1 MQNVNRK
8 FKIWGALLFLL
19 FFAVGVSMYFTAANV
34 QAATKTGFVTINGD
48 SYYINEDG
56 SKQKGWLELEGKK
69 YYFNTKTGVQVKGWV
84 TDSKGRKR
92 YFSKQAGIMMTGWV
106 TDSKDQKRY
115 FNPSTGFMQTK
126 WLTLKGKRYYFYSN
140 SGVAACKTFLTDS
153 KKNTRYFT
161 SACYMLTGW
170 TKNSS
175 NEYRYFETEDGIMA
189 KGFQTLDGKK
199 YYFNEKGI
207 QQNGWQKIKGDY
219 YFFQIRNGCYASM
232 VTSRRVNGI
241 YLTKSGEARY
251 NSEEK
256 RKLNL
261 MVTANQVMRRVTKR
275 NMSKP
280 EKLWRCYLKAV
291 SYGYGGT
298 GNDYDFRY
306 YYSNWDVSYA
316 EDMFYRGHGDCF
328 AFASAFA
335 YLANAVGFEAK
346 VISSG
351 GHGWAEIKGEV
362 CDPNWAK
369 GTGHIERYYRM
380 SYDLSGVDGRP
391 YYRGNRAYVIAI

>member
-1 MQNVNRK
+1 MSMSEANKPGQDVPEEERVVLC
-8 FKIWGALLFLL
+8 GAN
-19 FFAVGVSMYFTAANV
+19 AY
-34 QAATKTGFVTINGD
+34 D
-48 SYYINEDG
+48 
-56 SKQKGWLELEGKK
+56 
-69 YYFNTKTGVQVKGWV
+69 
-84 TDSKGRKR
+84 
-92 YFSKQAGIMMTGWV
+92 
-106 TDSKDQKRY
+106 
-115 FNPSTGFMQTK
+115 
-126 WLTLKGKRYYFYSN
+126 
-140 SGVAACKTFLTDS
+140 
-153 KKNTRYFT
+153 
-161 SACYMLTGW
+161 
-170 TKNSS
+170 
-175 NEYRYFETEDGIMA
+175 
-189 KGFQTLDGKK
+189 KK

-391 YYRGNRAYVIAI
+391 YYRGNRAYVITI